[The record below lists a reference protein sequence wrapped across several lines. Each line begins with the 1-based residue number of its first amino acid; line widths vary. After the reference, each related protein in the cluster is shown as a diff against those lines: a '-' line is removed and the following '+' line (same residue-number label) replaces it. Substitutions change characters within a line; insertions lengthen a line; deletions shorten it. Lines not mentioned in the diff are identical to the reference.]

1 MLGIKFMLEILNSH
15 CWKQLEPMA
24 LVQAIAACAAFCPKS
39 ALAVQ
44 LSWLQIQK
52 LENV

>member
-1 MLGIKFMLEILNSH
+1 MLEILNSH
-15 CWKQLEPMA
+15 CWMQSEPTIF
-24 LVQAIAACAAFCPKS
+24 VQAVAACAALSPRS

-44 LSWLQIQK
+44 LSWLQVQK